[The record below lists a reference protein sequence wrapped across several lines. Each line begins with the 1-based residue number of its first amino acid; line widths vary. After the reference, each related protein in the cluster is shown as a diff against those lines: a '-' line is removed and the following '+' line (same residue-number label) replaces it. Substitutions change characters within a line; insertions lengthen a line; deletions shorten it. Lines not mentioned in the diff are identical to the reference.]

1 MPTVRKAEITAV
13 AAKKQ
18 GRTSSSDAR
27 LFEVATSRGDESFWV
42 QVYERVREIEQ
53 TLDLRVKSITIEEQ

>member
-18 GRTSSSDAR
+18 GRASNDAH

-42 QVYERVREIEQ
+42 EVYEKAREIEEIHG
-53 TLDLRVKSITIEEQ
+53 LRVRSITIEEQ